1 MKTKTIKLLKSL
13 HRTLFLM
20 ALLSVAGLAMA
31 QESEVTINSA
41 SANNNWVPCY
51 LTYNNTR
58 AEMIYNASQL
68 AALGE
73 GKTITS
79 IAFDGVSTEA
89 IENVD
94 FKLYVKETST
104 AQLTTEKA
112 DLSQFVKIF
121 DGKADI
127 KRNTDAGKYEEI
139 LHLNLDTPYPYTEG
153 TALHFVLFTHSAVK
167 TANVRFGH
175 RSMTNVSGITYWND
189 GEEANERTTLYRTS
203 YSPVVRFG
211 LLSAGTEH
219 ECVTVGSIANTT
231 CYGAPVSLSYTN
243 SASETIYTA
252 EDLNLNPNSTIHGIN
267 YTGWA
272 YNNDNGEK
280 FHFKVWMQNTK
291 ETEYTSSSKA
301 TPKESLTLVY
311 DKEITIPKIG
321 TQDTYT
327 KQLNLKFDEDFVYTG
342 HNLKVSIECSQ
353 VSGERG
359 RRVYFGYDD
368 SDKFAG
374 RTLVAESADNLDSS
388 RNLWVNGIPVTTFS
402 YTAGDPVEDREPDVV
417 LHTSK
422 KKGSS
427 FGIVIH
433 TLKSGV
439 YIDYGDGEKW
449 IYPYG
454 GSLLINN
461 DVMGSEVKIWKN
473 DEADLLQAVQSDD
486 NLITKVDIN
495 TSDLEA
501 LYLRNNELTDG
512 SIDFTNCKKL
522 RIIDLTG
529 NHYYNFTYSSDV
541 VTKLILARNDL
552 QQLDIPSMPNLNY
565 LDVSINMLRSQ
576 AWIAWPSDAKNLT
589 HLNLSYNMLYE
600 TPLSLWPNLEELIIN
615 NNNYTTLDFSTN
627 TKLKKLH
634 AFYTGI
640 STFKL
645 TKATELT
652 DLNIMGTKFTKIDL
666 SQNTKLESLDISKTS
681 PSSLDL
687 SSNTALKR
695 LLMSDCLLSTFDFS
709 PLTQLTYLDFS
720 KNSISEPQLQTLTK
734 LNYLNCSSN
743 AIEAID
749 LSANTAIETLLC
761 SVNKLQEIDLTLLT
775 SLKHLDCSSNSLTS
789 LNLKSNTSLERLKAF
804 DNALT
809 SLDVKSLKKLSGLDI
824 KNNLFQA
831 PQLQSLIIA
840 LPDVSALEVF
850 KEDAAW
856 KTIFAYAGNPGTT
869 SVTDT
874 YLDIL
879 DVKGWKAE
887 DPHAFIGD
895 ASAAFSVAPELINT
909 RLVFAIDC
917 GLTKTFS
924 VDWGDGKKVPYT
936 VTGSTY
942 QNLEHLVLG
951 TTIRIYCDNAV
962 ELGVAN
968 LGITNLDVSGM
979 PRLNR
984 LSCSGNDIPTLD
996 LTNNSELE
1004 HLVCGKGALSSM
1016 LLPENSKLIQLY
1028 CTNSLIRQLDLS
1040 GCPLLEDLDV
1050 SYNRLQALDLSYC
1063 PNLDRLHAYNNEIA
1077 SLDLSP
1083 CLFLTEALLGFNK
1096 LQTIDVSRNVDLN
1109 TLSVVYNQLTSLD
1122 LTNNDYLKIIY
1133 CAHNAISDLKLN
1145 PTITTILAGHNQ
1157 LQNIDL
1163 TTVPQ
1168 LEEMELEHNIL
1179 RTIDLTPVPHIKRIW
1194 LGYNQLE
1201 SILMPTMNS
1210 CAIFNATDNRL
1221 TTFNAEAIPYASELI
1236 LNNNQLSGTLNLS
1249 RNNSLQ
1255 QLQVNNNHL
1264 TKITYPQR
1272 PSLVILYAAFNQLST
1287 FKLDCSSLY
1296 AVDLSNNNLVV
1307 ATFASN
1313 PALALLMLDYN
1324 QLSTLNVEKNSKL
1337 LGLTLRA
1344 NLLDAQELNTL
1355 YEQLPAISVV
1365 PTDEYPWMSILAV
1378 SGNPGAAQSSRIKAH
1393 QKGWTVLYN
1402 EQVAETRNI
1411 TINLSNVKGQPIADA
1426 DILMLVNGSPIS
1438 ITPQQVTPGTYTFAN
1453 FPVITTERYTLN
1465 ITAAGYL
1472 PADVTCYDPSTS
1484 ENPLPDGDIIIDV
1497 TLQSSTPDAIESIES
1512 QSQGLTFYNLNGVPV
1527 SKDNIVPGIYLVRN
1541 AAGKVTKRYI
1551 K

>member
-1 MKTKTIKLLKSL
+1 
-13 HRTLFLM
+13 M

-58 AEMIYNASQL
+58 AEIIYNASQL

-153 TALHFVLFTHSAVK
+153 TALHFVLLTHSPVK
-167 TANVRFGH
+167 TSNVRFGH

-211 LLSAGTEH
+211 LQSAGPEH
-219 ECVTVGSIANTT
+219 DCVTVGTIANTT

-252 EDLNLNPNSTIHGIN
+252 EDLNLNPNSAIHGIN

-291 ETEYTSSSKA
+291 ETSYSTSSKA

-311 DKEITIPKIG
+311 DNEITIPKIG

-327 KQLNLKFDEDFVYTG
+327 KQLNLKFDEDFTYTG
-342 HNLKVSIECSQ
+342 QNLKVVVECSQ

-368 SDKFAG
+368 SEKFAS
-374 RTLVAESADNLDSS
+374 RTLVAESATTLDDS

-402 YTAGDPVEDREPDVV
+402 YTAGDPVADREPDVI
-417 LHTSK
+417 LHTNK
-422 KKGSS
+422 KKGST

-433 TLKSGV
+433 TLSKGV

-461 DVMGSEVKIWKN
+461 DLAGSEVKIWKN
-473 DEADLLQAVQSDD
+473 EEDDLLQAVQSD
-486 NLITKVDIN
+486 NNGIIKVDIN

-501 LYLRNNELTDG
+501 LYLRNNELAEG

-522 RIIDLTG
+522 RILDLTG
-529 NHYYNFTYSSDV
+529 NHYYNFTYSSPV
-541 VTKLILARNDL
+541 LTKLILARNDI

-565 LDVSINMLRSQ
+565 LDVSVNMLRSQ
-576 AWIAWPSDAKNLT
+576 AWIAWPTDAKNLT
-589 HLNLSYNMLYE
+589 HLDLSYNMLYE
-600 TPLSLWPNLEELIIN
+600 TPLTLWPNLEELIIN
-615 NNNYTTLDFSTN
+615 NNNYETLDFSSLTH
-627 TKLKKLH
+627 LKKLH

-640 STFKL
+640 SSFKL

-652 DLNIMGTKFTKIDL
+652 DLNVMATKITKIDL
-666 SQNTKLESLDISKTS
+666 SKNTKLESLDISKNS
-681 PSSLDL
+681 LSSLDL
-687 SSNTALKR
+687 SANLALKR
-695 LLMSDCLLSTFDFS
+695 LLMSDCQLSDFNFA
-709 PLTQLTYLDFS
+709 PLTQLTYLDFA
-720 KNSISEPQLQTLTK
+720 KNSISDPQLQTLTQ
-734 LNYLNCSSN
+734 LTHLDCSNN
-743 AIEAID
+743 AIETID
-749 LSANTAIETLLC
+749 LAANTALETLLC
-761 SVNKLQEIDLTLLT
+761 SVNKLQDIDLTTLT
-775 SLKHLDCSSNSLTS
+775 ALKHLDLSSNNFSKLSLKA
-789 LNLKSNTSLERLKAF
+789 NVSLERLKAF

-809 SLDVKSLKKLSGLDI
+809 SLDVKSLKNLCGLDI
-824 KNNLFQA
+824 KNNQFQSA
-831 PQLQSLIIA
+831 QLQSLIIA
-840 LPDVSALEVF
+840 LPDVSAIEVF

-856 KTIFAYAGNPGTT
+856 KTIFAYAGNPGAQ
-869 SVTDT
+869 SLTDT

-895 ASAAFSVAPELINT
+895 ASAAFSVGQELLNT
-909 RLVFAIDC
+909 RLVFALDC
-917 GLTKTFS
+917 GDTKKFS
-924 VDWGDGKKVPYT
+924 VDWGDGNKVPYT

-951 TTIRIYCDNAV
+951 STIKIYCDNAV

-968 LGITNLDVSGM
+968 LGVTNLDVSRM
-979 PRLNR
+979 PHLNR

-996 LTNNSELE
+996 LTANTELE
-1004 HLVCGKGALSSM
+1004 HLVCGKGALTSL
-1016 LLPENSKLIQLY
+1016 LLPDNSKLLQLY
-1028 CTNSLIRQLDLS
+1028 CTNSLIRQLDLTK
-1040 GCPLLEDLDV
+1040 CPLLEDLDV
-1050 SYNRLQALDLSYC
+1050 NSNRLQELDLSAC
-1063 PNLDRLHAYNNEIA
+1063 RNLDQLHAYKNELA
-1077 SLDLSP
+1077 SIDLSP

-1096 LQTIDVSRNVDLN
+1096 LTNIDVTRNVDLIS
-1109 TLSVVYNQLTSLD
+1109 LSVANNQLTSLD
-1122 LTNNDYLKIIY
+1122 LTKNDYLKTIY
-1133 CAHNAISDLKLN
+1133 CEHNSISDLKLN
-1145 PTITTILAGHNQ
+1145 PALTTLLAGYNN
-1157 LQNIDL
+1157 LQTIDL
-1163 TTVPQ
+1163 TKVPQ
-1168 LEEMELEHNIL
+1168 LEELELEHNL
-1179 RTIDLTPVPHIKRIW
+1179 FSTIDLTSVPLLKRVW

-1201 SILMPTMNS
+1201 SIVMPTMNR

-1221 TTFNAEAIPYASELI
+1221 ADFNAAAIPYATELV
-1236 LNNNQLSGTLNLS
+1236 LNNNQLTGTLNLS
-1249 RNNSLQ
+1249 KNNSLQ

-1264 TKITYPQR
+1264 TKITYPLR
-1272 PSLVILYAAFNQLST
+1272 PSLVLLYAAYNNLST

-1307 ATFASN
+1307 ATFAGN
-1313 PALALLMLDYN
+1313 PSLALLMLDYN
-1324 QLSTLNVEKNSKL
+1324 QLSTLSVEKNSAL
-1337 LGLTLRA
+1337 IGLTLRA
-1344 NLLDAQELNTL
+1344 NLLDTDELNTL
-1355 YEQLPAISVV
+1355 YDQLPVISAS
-1365 PTDEYPWMSILAV
+1365 PTDEYPWMGVLAV
-1378 SGNPGAAQSSRIKAH
+1378 SGNPGAAQSSRAKAR

-1411 TINLSNVKGQPIADA
+1411 TVRVRNTAGEPVADA
-1426 DILMLVNGSPIS
+1426 EILMLVNGAPIS
-1438 ITPQQVTPGTYTFAN
+1438 ISPQQTIIGNFLFTN
-1453 FPVITTERYTLN
+1453 FPIITSEVYTLN
-1465 ITAAGYL
+1465 VTAPGYIS
-1472 PADVTCYDPSTS
+1472 ADVTCYDPATVAGGT
-1484 ENPLPDGDIIIDV
+1484 LPETDIVIDV
-1497 TLQSSTPDAIESIES
+1497 TLQSATPDAIHSTTLGDENPDDVMHI
-1512 QSQGLTFYNLNGVPV
+1512 YNLNGVPV
-1527 SKDNIVPGIYLVRN
+1527 NKENIAPGIYLIRN